1 MRTKGI
7 PQEVLKLIACVA
19 MLLDHTAAVLVGDYK
34 AYILLRSIGRIAF
47 PIFCFLLAEGA
58 HYTKSPEKYALRLA
72 VGALLAELPFDLAL
86 FGEVTWEY
94 QSVMLTLLLGFGAIW
109 AGSAAPNMPRKVAVM
124 VPFILAGHF
133 LQVDYGWQGVLLVC
147 LLSILRDRPQGR
159 WMQAGATVL
168 VLSMIPSFPVKV
180 LGIPVLIEMF
190 GIFALIPIAFYRG
203 EKKTRSKVLQWDFY
217 LFYPAHLLLL
227 WCVTRFG

>member
-7 PQEVLKLIACVA
+7 SQEVLKLIACVA

-34 AYILLRSIGRIAF
+34 TYILLRSIGRIAF
-47 PIFCFLLAEGA
+47 PVFCFLLAEGA

-72 VGALLAELPFDLAL
+72 VGALLAEIPFDLAL
-86 FGEVTWEY
+86 FGGVTWEC

-109 AGSAAPNMPRKVAVM
+109 AGNAAPNMPRKVAVM
-124 VPFILAGHF
+124 VPFILAGYF

-168 VLSMIPSFPVKV
+168 VLSMIPSFPVNI
-180 LGIPVLIEMF
+180 LGIPVLMEML
-190 GIFALIPIAFYRG
+190 GVLALIPIALYRG
-203 EKKTRSKVLQWDFY
+203 EKRTRSKAVQWAFY
-217 LFYPAHLLLL
+217 LFYPAHLMLL
-227 WCVTRFG
+227 WCVSRFP